1 MIVYTRYVSAQGE
14 IIGQFSMPYHDEVE
28 ARHYKKKV
36 SDTFVGSISL
46 RVGKKIMSVYD
57 RKDGG
62 RLEGQQEYDTESSE
76 HWLHIGDFYLP
87 FAIQIS
93 RNHVCNIEGR
103 EYSEDEMKA
112 LAEQHIATYIGELQE
127 KGVQIVQKNV
137 IITNRSDKL
146 VGFPRTLRN
155 VVSGNNIETE
165 AD

>member
-1 MIVYTRYVSAQGE
+1 M
-14 IIGQFSMPYHDEVE
+14 
-28 ARHYKKKV
+28 
-36 SDTFVGSISL
+36 
-46 RVGKKIMSVYD
+46 
-57 RKDGG
+57 
-62 RLEGQQEYDTESSE
+62 
-76 HWLHIGDFYLP
+76 HIGDFYLP

-146 VGFPRTLRN
+146 VADGNMIVRMSVGFPRTLRN
-155 VVSGNNIETE
+155 VVSGNNIETVSKSQHKCICPIRTKLT
-165 AD
+165 AHKVLYMHINLVIR